1 MTRIEEIKAAQRAPV
16 PHDLPQAFKQLAA
29 KTVAIDDLLSLVE
42 EARDTIRT
50 AADAIE
56 GDTRGMRHGDRQWV
70 REARAW
76 LSKVEEAT

>member
-42 EARDTIRT
+42 SAKGALGGWLCSDENCIAESCAAARS
-50 AADAIE
+50 
-56 GDTRGMRHGDRQWV
+56 
-70 REARAW
+70 W